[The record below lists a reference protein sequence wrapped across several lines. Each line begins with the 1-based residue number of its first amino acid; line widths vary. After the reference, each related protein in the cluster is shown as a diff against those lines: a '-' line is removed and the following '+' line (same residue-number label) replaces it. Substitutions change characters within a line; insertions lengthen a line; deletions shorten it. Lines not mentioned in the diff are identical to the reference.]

1 MMRRMQEA
9 LQYSSLEW
17 LALAVTS
24 VVNGFFLSFR
34 SWGEGE
40 FDAAA
45 GIESFILSSLLVF
58 LCLLICVT
66 VMKHYSGRKGFRIN
80 FQTNYLFLV
89 IGFFITIA
97 SNGLAFILAPGWIE
111 INTHKRERLGRWR
124 HRPYFQEYGFMM
136 QYGIFS
142 LLILAGLVSGFKYHI
157 FEQLTRI
164 ALFLAVF
171 CLLPMPRYMGL
182 HLFFAGGPFQYV
194 FITTM
199 VLVFTL
205 LLFYVGFLAAF
216 ILALLLASV
225 GYMIYFA
232 KNA

>member
-1 MMRRMQEA
+1 MRRMQEA

-34 SWGEGE
+34 NWGDGS

-45 GIESFILSSLLVF
+45 GVESFILASLLTF
-58 LCLLICVT
+58 ICLLVCVT
-66 VMKHYSGRKGFRIN
+66 VMKHYAGRKGFRIN
-80 FQTNYLFLV
+80 FQSNYLFLV

-97 SNGLAFILAPGWIE
+97 TNGIGFILAPGWIE
-111 INTHKRERLGRWR
+111 IKTIKRERLGRWR

-136 QYGIFS
+136 QYGLFA
-142 LLILAGLVSGFKYHI
+142 LLILAGFASFFEYHI
-157 FEQLTRI
+157 FEELARI

-171 CLLPMPRYMGL
+171 SLLPFPRYMGL

-205 LLFYVGFLAAF
+205 LLFFVGFLPAF
-216 ILALLLASV
+216 ILALLLASA
-225 GYMIYFA
+225 GYVVYFA
-232 KNA
+232 RTG